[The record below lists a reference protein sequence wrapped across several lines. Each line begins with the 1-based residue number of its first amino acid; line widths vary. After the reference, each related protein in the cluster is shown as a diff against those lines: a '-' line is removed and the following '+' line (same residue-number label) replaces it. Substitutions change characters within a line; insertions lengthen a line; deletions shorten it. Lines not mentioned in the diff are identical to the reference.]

1 LKRGIGLV
9 IWRKQKRN
17 MGHAIE
23 FVAGFSIQ
31 KQTCAYNSTV
41 AKEPATIFGLL
52 KSVLKLAT
60 P

>member
-1 LKRGIGLV
+1 MKRGIGLV

-17 MGHAIE
+17 MGHVIV

-31 KQTCAYNSTV
+31 KQTFASNSTV
-41 AKEPATIFGLL
+41 AKEPPTTFGLL